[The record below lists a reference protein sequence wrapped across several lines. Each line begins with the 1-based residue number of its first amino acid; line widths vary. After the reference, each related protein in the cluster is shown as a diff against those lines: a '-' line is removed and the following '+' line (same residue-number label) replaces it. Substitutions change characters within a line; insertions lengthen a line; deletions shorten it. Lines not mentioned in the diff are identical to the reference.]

1 MSDMNTA
8 RKAGGNNIPFT
19 LAVILV
25 ILLIAG
31 GFVWR
36 AFHVD
41 SELPPQ
47 ATASRK

>member
-1 MSDMNTA
+1 MSDMHTA

-19 LAVILV
+19 VAVILV

-31 GFVWR
+31 GLVWR
-36 AFHVD
+36 AFHDD

-47 ATASRK
+47 ATVSSK